1 MNSIKILHCA
11 DFHIGA
17 SRTGLKGALSSGST
31 EIKNTFFKVLDI
43 CRKEAVDFL
52 LIAGDLFDTPFPDA
66 ETAAEIIQAMSNI
79 PDTTIAISPGNHD
92 CACPGSFYLKNDFP
106 DNVVVFTSF
115 AEYFDFPE
123 KKVRLFGA
131 AFTDRFERISL
142 LSQKLEVHPEFINL
156 CVLHGDIVSGLTES
170 VYNPIS
176 QNSIKE
182 SGLDYLALGHIHK
195 RSEIKKAGDTAFS
208 YCGCPDGKGFDEDGS
223 RGVYIGTVKRGHC
236 NLSYTE
242 LSSRQYIF
250 AETDISN
257 CDTSAAIS
265 SKIIVQLKSQFPETF
280 DKNLYRISLV
290 GEVDFS
296 FSPNISQIETTLSE
310 VLEYA
315 KVKDCTEF
323 QVKDIEKIASE
334 STLRGIF
341 VQKMLKLSEN
351 ANPEDAVTYRSALKL
366 GLKAFESEVTL
377 GVN

>member
-1 MNSIKILHCA
+1 MDSIKILHCA

-31 EIKNTFFKVLDI
+31 EIKNTFFKVLDL
-43 CRKEAVDFL
+43 CHKEAVDFL
-52 LIAGDLFDTPFPDA
+52 LIAGDLFDTPFPDT

-79 PDTTIAISPGNHD
+79 PDTIIAISPGNHD

-106 DNVVVFTSF
+106 DNVIVFTSF

-131 AFTDRFERISL
+131 AFTDRFERIPL
-142 LSQKLEVHPEFINL
+142 LSQKLDVHPEFINL
-156 CVLHGDIVSGLTES
+156 CVLHGDVVSELSES
-170 VYNPIS
+170 LYNPIS

-195 RSEIKKAGDTAFS
+195 RSEIKKANDTFFS

-223 RGVYIGTVKRGHC
+223 RGVYIGNVKKGHC
-236 NLSYTE
+236 DLSYTE

-250 AETDISN
+250 TETDISD

-265 SKIIVQLKSQFPETF
+265 SKIIAQLKKQFPETF
-280 DKNLYRISLV
+280 DKNLYRLNLV
-290 GEVDFS
+290 GEIDFS

-310 VLEYA
+310 ALEYI

-323 QVKDIEKIASE
+323 QIKDIEKIASE
-334 STLRGIF
+334 NTLRGIF
-341 VQKMLKLSEN
+341 VQKMLELSKN
-351 ANPEDAVTYRSALKL
+351 SNTEDALVYRSALKL

-377 GVN
+377 GAN